1 MRKHKI
7 IHADIKPDN
16 ILISKD
22 TKTIKICDF
31 GTAFPSNENT
41 LVEYLVSRFYRAPEV
56 IIGYPYGME
65 IDMWATGITLYELFS
80 G

>member
-1 MRKHKI
+1 M
-7 IHADIKPDN
+7 
-16 ILISKD
+16 LISKD

-41 LVEYLVSRFYRAPEV
+41 LVEYLVSRFYRAPEI
-56 IIGYPYGME
+56 IIGYPYGVE